1 MTFGYLG
8 PDPLEH
14 LIDTAMRQIADGE
27 PTERIER
34 TRLDLKEEPGRR
46 GRGGSV
52 LPGQPTNEEA
62 ASYFAREMACMANT
76 PGGGAII
83 LGIADDGTLI
93 GTELDGDRLRHR
105 IWEISKRRLTVSA
118 HEAEINGCSVLVL
131 TVAEALDPV
140 EHDGRLRWRVGGNC
154 VEVDPVTWRAGML
167 QRIGYDWSVQ
177 PSGHT
182 LGDARP
188 AAFDIARRYLRE
200 TETGS
205 DLAAA
210 GDHDLL
216 ARLDLLDADER
227 LTNAGSL
234 LFVGTPFTGVDYMRR
249 DAPGGDSTNRIE
261 GTGPLVEQVR
271 EVEQAGR
278 ATNRTT
284 HVPRGFVRRQLR
296 AIPLSAFREAI
307 VNGIAHRDWTSPQPT
322 TVEHVGD
329 TLTVTSPGGFIGGVA
344 PHNIITHPA
353 VPRYRSLARA
363 LASLGLAERQ
373 GIGVDRMVR
382 DMLAIGRPAP
392 VISEIGGPYVRVS
405 LLGGEP
411 DATVVDVVSSL
422 EPGEAANVDTL
433 LLIEH
438 LWRRGWI
445 DAERAA
451 PTLQRPDDEASE
463 TIRRLSDARAAGDPV
478 VAAVRGVPADQPRAY
493 RFSDACRERL
503 ARRMAPLSIPEGR
516 DAMILDWAR
525 ARGRV
530 STTEAADL
538 AGISRGYA
546 GTRLTALAKAGVL
559 QQGRPNKIGRGFFYV
574 PTG

>member
-1 MTFGYLG
+1 MSVTKDVYVTFGYLG
-8 PDPLEH
+8 PAPLEH

-62 ASYFAREMACMANT
+62 ASYLAREMACMANT

-83 LGIADDGTLI
+83 LGIADDGTLV
-93 GTELDGDRLRHR
+93 GTELDGDWLRHR

-216 ARLDLLDADER
+216 TRLDLLDADER

-261 GTGPLVEQVR
+261 GTGPLVEQMR

-284 HVPRGFVRRQLR
+284 HVPHGFVRRQLR
-296 AIPLSAFREAI
+296 AIPAER
-307 VNGIAHRDWTSPQPT
+307 VPRGHRQ
-322 TVEHVGD
+322 
-329 TLTVTSPGGFIGGVA
+329 
-344 PHNIITHPA
+344 
-353 VPRYRSLARA
+353 RYRS
-363 LASLGLAERQ
+363 S
-373 GIGVDRMVR
+373 
-382 DMLAIGRPAP
+382 
-392 VISEIGGPYVRVS
+392 
-405 LLGGEP
+405 
-411 DATVVDVVSSL
+411 
-422 EPGEAANVDTL
+422 
-433 LLIEH
+433 
-438 LWRRGWI
+438 
-445 DAERAA
+445 
-451 PTLQRPDDEASE
+451 
-463 TIRRLSDARAAGDPV
+463 
-478 VAAVRGVPADQPRAY
+478 
-493 RFSDACRERL
+493 
-503 ARRMAPLSIPEGR
+503 
-516 DAMILDWAR
+516 
-525 ARGRV
+525 
-530 STTEAADL
+530 
-538 AGISRGYA
+538 
-546 GTRLTALAKAGVL
+546 
-559 QQGRPNKIGRGFFYV
+559 
-574 PTG
+574 